1 MFVLTPLKI
10 TAKDYCATKGS
21 YRYQR
26 KGPSSKKL
34 TGKLKKETTKKHLL
48 KIVSNQRAYDI
59 IIIYFSRYEF
69 Q

>member
-34 TGKLKKETTKKHLL
+34 TGKLKKEK